1 MLFCFVG
8 HMRASIAVRLL
19 STKIETNLE
28 MTQVL
33 MMQRVGTVLCLVVEE
48 LDVTRTCV
56 FSVLDQLLLVSY
68 KYMKT

>member
-1 MLFCFVG
+1 
-8 HMRASIAVRLL
+8 MRASIAVRLL

-56 FSVLDQLLLVSY
+56 LSVLDQLLLVSY